1 VSDDQALMA
10 KAADLYHL
18 RKLTQQQIADRLGL
32 SRPAVSR
39 LLTRARAQG
48 IVRIDIAFPDAGH
61 RALERELEE
70 RYGLREAIV
79 VTGHS
84 ESPSATRRAVA
95 QAAARYL
102 GRRLRGGER
111 IGISWGTTVQA
122 TVEQTIGRRL
132 RVTVVPLVGGVGQV
146 TPGIHANELA
156 SRLAD
161 RLGGRVHLLHAP
173 ALVAY
178 GDVRDALLSDPEV
191 DKALGL
197 ARQSDVAVVGLGAP
211 VASSTLVRT
220 GYFTPDDLRALRHRG
235 AVGDIC
241 TRFFTRD
248 GLPADDALDR
258 RTLAVDLEDLRRIPA
273 VIAVAGG
280 LEKAEAI
287 AGALRGRLVDILVTD
302 HLAARTAVRMT
313 REQVEAR
320 R

>member
-1 VSDDQALMA
+1 MLLA
-10 KAADLYHL
+10 KVADLYHL
-18 RKLTQQQIADRLGL
+18 RGLTQQQIADRLGL

-48 IVRIDIAFPDAGH
+48 IVRIDIAFPEAGH

-79 VTGHS
+79 VTGRS
-84 ESPSATRRAVA
+84 ESPTATRRVLGR
-95 QAAARYL
+95 AAARYL

-111 IGISWGTTVQA
+111 IGISWGTSVQA
-122 TVEQTIGRRL
+122 TVEQTARRRL

-173 ALVAY
+173 ALLARR
-178 GDVRDALLSDPEV
+178 DVRTALLSDPGV
-191 DKALGL
+191 RDALDL
-197 ARQSDVAVVGLGAP
+197 ARRSEVALVGIGALI
-211 VASSTLVRT
+211 ASSTLVRT
-220 GYFTPDDLRALRHRG
+220 GYFTPDDLKALRHKG

-241 TRFFTRD
+241 TRSYTRD
-248 GLPADDALDR
+248 GLPADGVLDR
-258 RTLAVDLEDLRRIPA
+258 RILAVDLDDLRRIPT

-287 AGALRGRLVDILVTD
+287 DGALRGRLVGVLVTD
-302 HLAARTAVRMT
+302 HLAARAVLRMS
-313 REQVEAR
+313 RERLEAPS
-320 R
+320 